1 MSWLL
6 AYFVVASAG
15 LIIVFAMFKVGSDA
29 DTAVAAIG
37 PDGDHVGRTDL
48 ATAIAISDPSLCAS
62 GRLAPD
68 LPVVEAGSID
78 LYSPFAEDGERG
90 EVPSPSSSP
99 VPAGPR

>member
-6 AYFVVASAG
+6 AYFVVTSAG

-48 ATAIAISDPSLCAS
+48 ATAIASDPSSCAS
-62 GRLAPD
+62 GRLVPD

-78 LYSPFAEDGERG
+78 LYSPFAVDGERG
-90 EVPSPSSSP
+90 EVPSPSSPGSG
-99 VPAGPR
+99 AR